1 VILTEIIRR
10 QHKEFRNMALLLEW
24 GTIAIGIVGI
34 TVVNRLVL
42 VIVMAPQAPLTLALT
57 EMIATILIYPVVVIV
72 AHYAFG
78 VSRSAPGEV
87 GSKGQR
93 L

>member
-1 VILTEIIRR
+1 
-10 QHKEFRNMALLLEW
+10 MALLLEW